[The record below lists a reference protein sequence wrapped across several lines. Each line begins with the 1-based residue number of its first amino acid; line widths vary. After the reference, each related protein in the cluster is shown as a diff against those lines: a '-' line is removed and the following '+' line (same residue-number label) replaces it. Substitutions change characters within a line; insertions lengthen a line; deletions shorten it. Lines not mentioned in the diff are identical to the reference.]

1 MRETDEAAGALRAEL
16 APWDQLPDLGL
27 YMDQV
32 ITYLERMFA
41 PMRPHAAEKLIT
53 SAMINNYVKAG
64 LVPRPAGKK
73 YERAHLAALVMVTT
87 LKASM
92 RMDAI
97 ARLLRAPSAPE
108 DPRALRGVRA
118 GACGGAAHRGR
129 AAACGRRRGRRAAPG
144 ACGVCVL
151 HALRGAAGAGLHGK
165 KTNFRKMNLQ
175 TDRLCDKINM
185 KSAERLQA

>member
-1 MRETDEAAGALRAEL
+1 MDMRETDEAAGALRAEL
-16 APWDQLPDLGL
+16 ASWDQLPDLGL

-108 DPRALRGVRA
+108 DIRARYEAFVRAHAAVRRIVAEQLPAGDGAADALRLA
-118 GACGGAAHRGR
+118 LAASVCCMLSEALQEPG
-129 AAACGRRRGRRAAPG
+129 CMEKRRISE
-144 ACGVCVL
+144 
-151 HALRGAAGAGLHGK
+151 K
-165 KTNFRKMNLQ
+165 
-175 TDRLCDKINM
+175 
-185 KSAERLQA
+185 

>member
-1 MRETDEAAGALRAEL
+1 MERTNLPAAAAGALDAQL
-16 APWDQLPDLGL
+16 VPWEQLPDLGL

-32 ITYLERMFA
+32 ITYLERVFA
-41 PMRPHAAEKLIT
+41 PMRPHTTEKLIT

-108 DPRALRGVRA
+108 DIRARYEAFVRAHEAVRRIVAEQLPAGEGTADGAALRLA
-118 GACGGAAHRGR
+118 LAASVCCMVSEALQGPVYTEK
-129 AAACGRRRGRRAAPG
+129 RRISE
-144 ACGVCVL
+144 
-151 HALRGAAGAGLHGK
+151 K
-165 KTNFRKMNLQ
+165 
-175 TDRLCDKINM
+175 
-185 KSAERLQA
+185 